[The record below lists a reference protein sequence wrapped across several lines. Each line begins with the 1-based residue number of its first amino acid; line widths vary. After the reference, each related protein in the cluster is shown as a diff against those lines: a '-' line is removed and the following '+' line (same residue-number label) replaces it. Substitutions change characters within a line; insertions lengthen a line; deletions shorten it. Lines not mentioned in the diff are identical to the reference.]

1 MSNVPLC
8 AKINSLRG
16 FSLRMCEKE
25 LLLIPLH
32 EFSRW
37 FFRSEM
43 SSPHG
48 KHVVL
53 KKFLAFGVK
62 EVLILVTVFGES
74 SIFGVFAGA
83 DSSLGE
89 EIRFLLFATGVEQT
103 RELQIV
109 FV

>member
-1 MSNVPLC
+1 
-8 AKINSLRG
+8 
-16 FSLRMCEKE
+16 MCEKE
-25 LLLIPLH
+25 VLLIPLH

-53 KKFLAFGVK
+53 KKFRAFGVK
-62 EVLILVTVFGES
+62 EVLILVTIFGES

-103 RELQIV
+103 
-109 FV
+109 